1 MEALDDDEFGERTA
15 TFQPVLNNI
24 RVKKLPI
31 SASSVRQH
39 LIENDEDGETAGSL
53 TISGLKNFLPW
64 FRLFASSSNSK
75 TSIHLM
81 ESN

>member
-24 RVKKLPI
+24 RVEKLPT

-39 LIENDEDGETAGSL
+39 LIENDEDGESL